1 MRIQKIRHMTRRL
14 QLRAFRMTEPT
25 TVRQINLVVT
35 HQAIRHLRHIGATN
49 SVGFLEP
56 AMASLAG
63 IGGIQKRPDLGPIQ
77 PKISPLINRP
87 RNHRSNVPQ
96 LQMLSVTE
104 FLKRRRRLRKQT
116 TSCRRQAAGG
126 STERTDATVIAERGF
141 CRLPPAACLLPPAAC
156 LLFPRL
162 FKHL

>member
-1 MRIQKIRHMTRRL
+1 MRIQKIRHMIRRL

-104 FLKRRRRLRKQT
+104 FLKRRRGGQKAEGRKQKAESSKKPET
-116 TSCRRQAAGG
+116 DLSQAAP
-126 STERTDATVIAERGF
+126 TPVCCI
-141 CRLPPAACLLPPAAC
+141 LPAAFRLLPAAFC
-156 LLFPRL
+156 FLLSAP
-162 FKHL
+162 